1 MCFSF
6 NLQKQK
12 HLVLCNFKELYQ
24 QIRSKNP
31 NYMIEFSQFPSL
43 QLKWCDAIAAP
54 GTQSVC
60 AYSFHQTVVL
70 LCSASRLKVCNSQ
83 NMHCMIHRCSEC
95 PERDSLKHYVVG
107 NR

>member
-6 NLQKQK
+6 NLHKQK

-24 QIRSKNP
+24 QIKSKSP

-43 QLKWCDAIAAP
+43 QPKWRVAIAAP

-60 AYSFHQTVVL
+60 VYSFHQTVVL
-70 LCSASRLKVCNSQ
+70 LCSASRLKVV
-83 NMHCMIHRCSEC
+83 IHKTCTAWYTVAVNVQKETA
-95 PERDSLKHYVVG
+95 
-107 NR
+107 